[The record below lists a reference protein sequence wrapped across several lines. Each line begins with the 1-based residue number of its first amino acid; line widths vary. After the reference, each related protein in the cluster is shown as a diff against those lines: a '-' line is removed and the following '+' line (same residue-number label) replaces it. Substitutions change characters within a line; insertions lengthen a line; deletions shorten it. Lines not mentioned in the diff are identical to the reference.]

1 MTWRAAWFGN
11 EGGSGYSVGPYDRQ
25 SRRALPTTRI
35 TNYPDPDLDEVA
47 GALGVRVRPRDCSAH
62 ERKVEPAIYIRPHA
76 SDILPYA

>member
-1 MTWRAAWFGN
+1 MTWRAAWFGY

-47 GALGVRVRPRDCSAH
+47 GALGVRV
-62 ERKVEPAIYIRPHA
+62 
-76 SDILPYA
+76 